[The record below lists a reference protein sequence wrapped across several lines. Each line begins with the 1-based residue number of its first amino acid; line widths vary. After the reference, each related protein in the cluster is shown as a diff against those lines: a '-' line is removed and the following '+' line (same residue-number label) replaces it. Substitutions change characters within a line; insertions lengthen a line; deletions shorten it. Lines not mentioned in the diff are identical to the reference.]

1 MSCNFIKKDETLTHV
16 FSYEFF
22 EISKNSSFTEH
33 TLGTASVPR
42 ITIYWVLLQKN
53 VQDDLEF

>member
-16 FSYEFF
+16 FSYEFC

-33 TLGTASVPR
+33 ILATASVPR